1 MILYLVLNVA
11 ENKVSFIQFHI
22 NPCTRLSI
30 LIYMAWIGQFGQN
43 KKARPKK
50 AKRIP
55 IGLAR
60 KGARPF
66 SKMTFPGVCAISE
79 VGGFHV
85 SGLAA
90 THWQLQTFLAS
101 MRRSSKVKHL

>member
-1 MILYLVLNVA
+1 M
-11 ENKVSFIQFHI
+11 
-22 NPCTRLSI
+22 
-30 LIYMAWIGQFGQN
+30 
-43 KKARPKK
+43 
-50 AKRIP
+50 
-55 IGLAR
+55 GLAS

-79 VGGFHV
+79 VGGFQV

>member
-1 MILYLVLNVA
+1 M
-11 ENKVSFIQFHI
+11 
-22 NPCTRLSI
+22 
-30 LIYMAWIGQFGQN
+30 GQIPKLDNFGQN
-43 KKARPKK
+43 GQIEKLDKMDNLDKKDNLDKTKKRVQKK